1 MTRTALLA
9 LLGATALALLALI
22 GAEFTVSPAEQAET
36 AVKVEPALQARPKP
50 KLLVNAAP
58 RTNEW
63 ASITLARPLFS
74 VNRQPDSAGPKA
86 AVSAD
91 RQSVDLPRLSGIQ
104 VVGDLRQAI
113 FQPLGDTPPLVLI
126 EGQALGRDG
135 DALADWRVEK
145 ISLTEVTLLS
155 PMGET
160 VLEPKF
166 DENAPPPPPPQPVL
180 QRVPPPNAA
189 QLRGG
194 PPIGQVNQVN
204 QPNQFNQPPQRA
216 NPAQNQGQFQ
226 RPGAGPP
233 GQPGVRP
240 PFPRTG
246 APPNGTAVP
255 PGVR

>member
-1 MTRTALLA
+1 MTRAALLA
-9 LLGATALALLALI
+9 LLGVAALALLALI
-22 GAEFTVSPAEQAET
+22 GVEFTVSPADQAET
-36 AVKVEPALQARPKP
+36 IVKAEPEQQAQPKP
-50 KLLVNAAP
+50 KLMNADRP

-63 ASITLARPLFS
+63 AAITLARPLFS
-74 VNRQPDSAGPKA
+74 VNRQPESAGPKT

-91 RQSVDLPRLSGIQ
+91 HATIDLPRLSGIL
-104 VVGDLRQAI
+104 VVGDQMQAM
-113 FQPLGDTPPLVLI
+113 FQPLGDTPPLVLV
-126 EGQALGRDG
+126 EGQALGHEG
-135 DALADWRVEK
+135 EALADWRVEK
-145 ISLTEVTLLS
+145 ISRTEVTLLS

-180 QRVPPPNAA
+180 QRVPPPNAS

-194 PPIGQVNQVN
+194 PPIGQVNQQN
-204 QPNQFNQPPQRA
+204 QPNQPPQRA

-233 GQPGVRP
+233 GQPGIRP

>member
-9 LLGATALALLALI
+9 LLGVVALALLALI
-22 GAEFTVSPAEQAET
+22 GIEVTASPADQAET
-36 AVKVEPALQARPKP
+36 IVKVEPEQPPARLKP
-50 KLLVNAAP
+50 KLLANTAP

-63 ASITLARPLFS
+63 AAVTLARPLFS
-74 VNRQPDSAGPKA
+74 VNRQPESAGPKT

-91 RQSVDLPRLSGIQ
+91 HGTIDLPRLSGIQ

-126 EGQALGRDG
+126 EGQALGHEG
-135 DALADWRVEK
+135 EALADWRVEK
-145 ISLTEVTLLS
+145 ISRTEVTLLS

-180 QRVPPPNAA
+180 QRVPPPNAS

-194 PPIGQVNQVN
+194 PPIGQVNQAN
-204 QPNQFNQPPQRA
+204 QPNQQRA

-226 RPGAGPP
+226 RPGAGQP
-233 GQPGVRP
+233 GQPGIRP

-246 APPNGTAVP
+246 APPNGTVVP

>member
-9 LLGATALALLALI
+9 LLGATALALLVLI
-22 GAEFTVSPAEQAET
+22 GAEITLAPADQP
-36 AVKVEPALQARPKP
+36 EPAAKAESEPQAQPKP
-50 KLLVNAAP
+50 KLINADRP

-63 ASITLARPLFS
+63 ASISLARPLFS

-86 AVSAD
+86 AVTAD

-126 EGQALGRDG
+126 EGQALGHDG
-135 DALADWRVEK
+135 EALADWRVEK

-166 DENAPPPPPPQPVL
+166 DENLPPPPPPQPIL
-180 QRVPPPNAA
+180 QRVPPPNSA

-194 PPIGQVNQVN
+194 PPIGQPN
-204 QPNQFNQPPQRA
+204 QPNQPNQPQRA

-226 RPGAGPP
+226 RPGAGPQ
-233 GQPGVRP
+233 GQPGIRP